1 MQLRITSRKKLTS
14 LLCALGLISIVAIYP
29 RQTVNFFYS
38 TAVQITDY
46 IHFYGYRPVKSFA
59 IRIPASYT
67 IHGIDVSRWQE
78 RIDWQRV
85 AKMRDNGI
93 RLQFAFIKA
102 TEGEKLV
109 DPYFSRNWQLS
120 RENGLLRGA
129 YHYFSPSVAA
139 PVQARLFLQTVDFSQ
154 GDFPAVL
161 DVEERG
167 KLSAKELRKRVS
179 QWLKMVEKSTGKKPI
194 IYFWMVKITFQ
205 RPFPAPGL
213 SAAYC
218 QGPLCGIS
226 IVGGL
231 HVVIAHCP
239 RSLYNSNGKG
249 YGACQGTKR
258 ACRLTMESH
267 AMSVR
272 PIYRRWRP
280 NFCKSC
286 AFR

>member
-1 MQLRITSRKKLTS
+1 
-14 LLCALGLISIVAIYP
+14 
-29 RQTVNFFYS
+29 
-38 TAVQITDY
+38 
-46 IHFYGYRPVKSFA
+46 
-59 IRIPASYT
+59 
-67 IHGIDVSRWQE
+67 
-78 RIDWQRV
+78 
-85 AKMRDNGI
+85 
-93 RLQFAFIKA
+93 
-102 TEGEKLV
+102 
-109 DPYFSRNWQLS
+109 
-120 RENGLLRGA
+120 
-129 YHYFSPSVAA
+129 
-139 PVQARLFLQTVDFSQ
+139 
-154 GDFPAVL
+154 
-161 DVEERG
+161 
-167 KLSAKELRKRVS
+167 
-179 QWLKMVEKSTGKKPI
+179 
-194 IYFWMVKITFQ
+194 MVKITFQ

-258 ACRLTMESH
+258 ACRPATESH

-286 AFR
+286 AFWWVFLSNAIFSNRKILYIDDIPWLTQDIVLHCFCNWFLCVFPLWDTDLVSVPRIEKSALHTQSRLYLCQ

>member
-46 IHFYGYRPVKSFA
+46 IHFYSYRPVKSFA

-154 GDFPAVL
+154 GDCPAVL

-194 IYFWMVKITFQ
+194 IYSGAVFYHTNLAGYFNEYPWWVAHYYQ
-205 RPFPAPGL
+205 R
-213 SAAYC
+213 
-218 QGPLCGIS
+218 
-226 IVGGL
+226 
-231 HVVIAHCP
+231 
-239 RSLYNSNGKG
+239 
-249 YGACQGTKR
+249 
-258 ACRLTMESH
+258 
-267 AMSVR
+267 R
-272 PIYRRWRP
+272 PD
-280 NFCKSC
+280 NDGM
-286 AFR
+286 A

>member
-46 IHFYGYRPVKSFA
+46 IHFYSYRPVKSFA

-109 DPYFSRNWQLS
+109 DPYFSRNW
-120 RENGLLRGA
+120 
-129 YHYFSPSVAA
+129 
-139 PVQARLFLQTVDFSQ
+139 RL
-154 GDFPAVL
+154 
-161 DVEERG
+161 
-167 KLSAKELRKRVS
+167 
-179 QWLKMVEKSTGKKPI
+179 
-194 IYFWMVKITFQ
+194 
-205 RPFPAPGL
+205 
-213 SAAYC
+213 C
-218 QGPLCGIS
+218 
-226 IVGGL
+226 
-231 HVVIAHCP
+231 
-239 RSLYNSNGKG
+239 
-249 YGACQGTKR
+249 
-258 ACRLTMESH
+258 
-267 AMSVR
+267 
-272 PIYRRWRP
+272 
-280 NFCKSC
+280 
-286 AFR
+286 